1 MKLCQK
7 CQSLGLALSIVL
19 DPMLQWKNWNKCREE
34 AVKITKQMKITATH
48 KLYITGA
55 IHTKSSTNFSCTFQ
69 PRMTFHYSYMT
80 MMTYDHVRMLV
91 MSCQEGD
98 RLTRCGELK
107 VTVQV
112 EGLAPCGL
120 IATVVSKPGW

>member
-1 MKLCQK
+1 MEFDGTSEKAWCHKTEMICQIE
-7 CQSLGLALSIVL
+7 STGLVT
-19 DPMLQWKNWNKCREE
+19 E
-34 AVKITKQMKITATH
+34 
-48 KLYITGA
+48 
-55 IHTKSSTNFSCTFQ
+55 F
-69 PRMTFHYSYMT
+69 
-80 MMTYDHVRMLV
+80 VRMLV